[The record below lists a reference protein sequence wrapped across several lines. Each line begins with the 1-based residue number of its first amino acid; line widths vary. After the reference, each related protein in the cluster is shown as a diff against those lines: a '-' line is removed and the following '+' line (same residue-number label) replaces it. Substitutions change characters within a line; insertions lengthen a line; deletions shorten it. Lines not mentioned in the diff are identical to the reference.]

1 MRWLIVELLVNSP
14 QSGVLIE
21 SNLFFLDTALLC
33 RFTYFFYTFIRVL
46 EIFSVLNSEQYRE
59 NTK

>member
-1 MRWLIVELLVNSP
+1 MIGDLILNSL